1 MAHATAIQEKHK
13 FDAFVNHFKMQSAR
27 AVARV
32 WLSGSSDILAAAR
45 DRSSYASELEPCGE
59 RLSRKWPTV
68 CSSGA
73 LACKSGPHG
82 RGTGVTDARTTA
94 ATSAIPLHDAAYPGP
109 ASLAGI
115 VGAWSTPIAAVTR
128 WSRQFTFV
136 APCKPTANRTGTP
149 SNVPRGQFTFAV
161 SQGNAGRTT
170 TGTPVP
176 GGQMRIANALRS
188 LQQVQ
193 QIQRQQAMQQPMQT
207 SQMQSQQLQTPQTQT
222 QHHRCRTNGFERHK
236 RNLNHYGCLSC
247 RLSSSRSSRPLN
259 RDFNPRRNRTCTLRS
274 TLRCRD
280 NRKSNSNLN
289 RCRCKRSSLN
299 KPRRLR

>member
-1 MAHATAIQEKHK
+1 MVHATAIQEKHK

-68 CSSGA
+68 CSSDA

-94 ATSAIPLHDAAYPGP
+94 ATSISEDATASATSAIPLHDDARLSSRHCRYPANP
-109 ASLAGI
+109 NSRSYLDSLRSLHRI
-115 VGAWSTPIAAVTR
+115 TI
-128 WSRQFTFV
+128 SRLRCGLGHR
-136 APCKPTANRTGTP
+136 AICPP
-149 SNVPRGQFTFAV
+149 GQSMFAV

-176 GGQMRIANALRS
+176 GGQMGIANALRS
-188 LQQVQ
+188 PQQ
-193 QIQRQQAMQQPMQT
+193 MQQPIQT
-207 SQMQSQQLQTPQTQT
+207 LQMQNQQ
-222 QHHRCRTNGFERHK
+222 F
-236 RNLNHYGCLSC
+236 
-247 RLSSSRSSRPLN
+247 
-259 RDFNPRRNRTCTLRS
+259 
-274 TLRCRD
+274 
-280 NRKSNSNLN
+280 
-289 RCRCKRSSLN
+289 
-299 KPRRLR
+299 